1 MIIPK
6 ERSKYV
12 NYAVGMIVEFDDY
25 TCEPTRIGVI
35 VGWGRDGN
43 ILHDQNRQ
51 HHKTTK
57 TIPYYEVFFGDDK
70 TFFLPQGMIKLLNAS
85 S

>member
-1 MIIPK
+1 M
-6 ERSKYV
+6 

-35 VGWGRDGN
+35 VGWGRDVSSERIRLYN
-43 ILHDQNRQ
+43 QDRQ
-51 HHKTTK
+51 HYKMTK

-70 TFFLPQGMIKLLNAS
+70 TFFLPQGMIELSNAPDTGV
-85 S
+85 